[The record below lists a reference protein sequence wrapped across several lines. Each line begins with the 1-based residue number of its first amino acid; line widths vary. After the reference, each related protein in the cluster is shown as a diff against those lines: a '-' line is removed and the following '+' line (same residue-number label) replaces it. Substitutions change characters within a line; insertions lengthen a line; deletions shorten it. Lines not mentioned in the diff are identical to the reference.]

1 MTQIQKT
8 EYFPVDGI
16 LLLNKPLGLTSNAV
30 LQRVKRLYCA
40 KKAGHTGS
48 LDPLATGMLPICL
61 GEATKF
67 SQYVLES
74 DKTYLATGLLGVKTS
89 TGDAAGE
96 VIASVSKVDVSE
108 EDLLSVLNGFKG
120 ETLQLPS
127 MFSALKHQGVPLY
140 RYARKGIVIERDARP
155 IHIHELQ
162 LMDYDGKQFV
172 IKVSCGKGT
181 YIRNLVEDIG
191 DKLGTGAHVIQ
202 LHRLYT
208 AGYASEVM
216 YSLDEVQ
223 AMGKEQL
230 LRCLLPIDTPVLH
243 LPSVLLSQSETADLQ
258 QGKIINKHGGT
269 EGLCVRLY
277 DENSCFAGLGIWV
290 SENLLRAKRLV
301 RLEDRGQ
308 KAEDKCS

>member
-1 MTQIQKT
+1 MITQTLKT
-8 EYFPVDGI
+8 KRCAIDGI
-16 LLLNKPLGLTSNAV
+16 LLLNKPLGLTSNAA
-30 LQRVKRLYCA
+30 LQQIKRHYCA
-40 KKAGHTGS
+40 EKAGHTGS

-74 DKTYLATGLLGVKTS
+74 DKTYLATGLLGIKTS

-96 VIASVSKVDVSE
+96 VVASVSEVDVSI
-108 EDLLSVLNGFKG
+108 DALLTVLKEFHG

-140 RYARKGIVIERDARP
+140 RYARQGIIIERDARP

-162 LMDYDGKQFV
+162 LMDFDNKQFV

-191 DKLGTGAHVIQ
+191 EKLGTFAHVIQ

-208 AGYASEVM
+208 AGYAEQVM
-216 YSLDEVQ
+216 YSLDEVL
-223 AMGKEQL
+223 AMDREQSMH
-230 LRCLLPIDTPVLH
+230 CLLPIDTPVRH
-243 LPSVLLSQSETADLQ
+243 LPLLVLSGSETADIQ
-258 QGKIINKHGGT
+258 QGKIISKQGGT
-269 EGLCVRLY
+269 EGLCIRLY
-277 DENSCFAGLGIWV
+277 DENMRFIGLGIGA
-290 SENLLRAKRLV
+290 SEHLLRAKRLV
-301 RLEDRGQ
+301 KSCEITLP
-308 KAEDKCS
+308 